1 MVLAHPNW
9 LRQVSYKRQWLNLAE
24 TASLVSAGLGLI
36 AATALQQVAY
46 YSVPTT
52 ALLLLNYRRLNQLD
66 ERNNNATT
74 TQLRQYV
81 ANQLSTISAQVE
93 QLNSQNRQQEQIISG
108 LLSEQNLAPIFSE
121 LEKLKQQAIL
131 PTSTE
136 IAALA
141 KVPEAIEDLEE
152 QLAQIKRSLAEIESH
167 EESLHSQDS
176 KLNQRLASLEDKLE
190 TPDKLS
196 NFHNRTILPKPRRTT
211 NLDLSDSPPRGRVAI
226 FIDSANLEHAAR
238 QLGIKINYKKL
249 LELLKASSP
258 LVTAQLYIGVD
269 PANYK
274 QKSFFS
280 SLRLMGYEIVGKPI
294 IQRSDGSR
302 KANVDMELGLGML
315 SLASSYDTAILVS
328 GDADYTCVVENIKG
342 QGANVEV
349 VSLSAT
355 TGYRLMEATD
365 VHIALESIKEQISW
379 QPRPLE
385 NCK

>member
-9 LRQVSYKRQWLNLAE
+9 LRQVTHKRQWLNLAE
-24 TASLVSAGLGLI
+24 TTSLISAGLGLI

-52 ALLLLNYRRLNQLD
+52 ALLLLNYRRINQLD
-66 ERNNNATT
+66 ERNNNSTT

-93 QLNSQNRQQEQIISG
+93 QLNSRSIQEEQISLS
-108 LLSEQNLAPIFSE
+108 LLSEQSLAPIFSE
-121 LEKLKQQAIL
+121 LEKLKQQAIS
-131 PTSTE
+131 PTQSE
-136 IAALA
+136 IATFA
-141 KVPEAIEDLEE
+141 KIPEAIEDLQE
-152 QLAQIKRSLAEIESH
+152 QLTQIKQQLAEIESKG
-167 EESLHSQDS
+167 ESVHNQNS
-176 KLNQRLASLEDKLE
+176 KINQRLAVLDDKLE
-190 TPDKLS
+190 TPAKCETLR
-196 NFHNRTILPKPRRTT
+196 NPALLAKPQRTA
-211 NLDLSDSPPRGRVAI
+211 NLDLSDSHPRGRVAI

-249 LELLKASSP
+249 LELLKADSP

-280 SLRLMGYEIVGKPI
+280 SLRLMGYEIAGKPI
-294 IQRSDGSR
+294 IQRADGSR

-315 SLASSYDTAILVS
+315 SLVGSYDTAILVS
-328 GDADYTCVVENIKG
+328 GDADYTCVVKNIKDK
-342 QGANVEV
+342 GASVEV
-349 VSLSAT
+349 VSLLAT

-365 VHIALESIKEQISW
+365 VHIDLESIKEKISW

-385 NCK
+385 NCQ